1 MGQDKEALK
10 AVVNSELQDVRTSL
24 GEEGKSM
31 RESILRLG
39 KDVELLTPSVQKQLE
54 EEREKVEAR
63 LQQVSRVANDHDR
76 DQIVGLDCRQ
86 QSIPIDFWL
95 KRPQK
100 HDRDIV

>member
-31 RESILRLG
+31 REDILRLG
-39 KDVELLTPSVQKQLE
+39 KDVELLTPSVQKKLE

-76 DQIVGLDCRQ
+76 DQILGLDCPIHRQ
-86 QSIPIDFWL
+86 IRGQIPVGVVL
-95 KRPQK
+95 HRPEF
-100 HDRDIV
+100 